1 MLRIVPLR
9 RVRDLSPNTLVS
21 MSSTAF
27 DPLQLTV
34 EAFAKQG
41 ALLTGVWPL
50 SQLTR
55 LQEGTQAR
63 SAGDGAPV
71 VEWQLRGESRAA
83 RSGPQEVWLHLQ
95 ASTSVAL
102 TCQRCLQPV
111 GEDISA
117 ERSFRF
123 VHGEAT
129 AAELDA
135 QSEDDI
141 LAMSRFL
148 DSRELIEDE
157 LLLSLPLVPRHE
169 VCPQPL
175 VAPSATPGSENGAE
189 QEHPFAALA
198 QLKRRTPS
206 V

>member
-1 MLRIVPLR
+1 
-9 RVRDLSPNTLVS
+9 

-41 ALLTGVWPL
+41 ALLNGEWPL
-50 SQLTR
+50 SELTR
-55 LQEGTQAR
+55 LQESTHAHGAD
-63 SAGDGAPV
+63 DGAAV

-83 RSGPQEVWLHLQ
+83 RSCPQEVWLHLQ
-95 ASTSVAL
+95 ANTSVAL

-111 GEDISA
+111 SQHIAA

-141 LAMSRFL
+141 LALSRFL
-148 DSRELIEDE
+148 DGRELIEDE

-175 VAPSATPGSENGAE
+175 VASSATPDFGNGGE

-198 QLKRRTPS
+198 QLKQHKPLQ
-206 V
+206 

>member
-1 MLRIVPLR
+1 
-9 RVRDLSPNTLVS
+9 

-41 ALLTGVWPL
+41 QVLEGHWPL
-50 SQLTR
+50 SALTR
-55 LQEGTQAR
+55 LHESTHAHSEGEGTHMVA
-63 SAGDGAPV
+63 
-71 VEWQLRGESRAA
+71 WQLRGESRAQ
-83 RSGPQEVWLHLQ
+83 RSGAPEIWLHLHSS
-95 ASTSVAL
+95 ADVAL

-111 GEDISA
+111 TEHISA

-135 QSEDDI
+135 QSEDDV
-141 LAMSRFL
+141 LALSRFL
-148 DSRELIEDE
+148 DARELTEDE

-175 VAPSATPGSENGAE
+175 VDPNAAPDRADSAER
-189 QEHPFAALA
+189 EHPFAALA
-198 QLKRRTPS
+198 QLKRDKLLS
-206 V
+206 